1 MHMSKLLSTDLAS
14 KKQDLS
20 KKAHRV
26 LEVRDEVF
34 ADWETRVREGVAG
47 AEDVSHPVLLDT
59 LPMFY
64 GNIVEALSP
73 GLARDNA
80 AGDTTAAAGHG
91 GERARTTDYRAVEVV
106 HEYYLLRDSL
116 LAVCAR
122 HAIVFTSD
130 ELGVITRSFDQAIL
144 DSVEEFTSI
153 HSAFR
158 ERIAST
164 LTHDMRTPLSVILNA
179 AHLLTRVDKNQVAEL
194 AKKIIDNGQRLEAMF
209 KEQLNALNRAPANI
223 DHLEVTQWDALELAQ
238 QVGQQCNDTSTNSC
252 KVFGNSVS
260 VWWDRNLMQ
269 RALENLTANAVKY
282 GASGSLITINV
293 ANTHGRVIISV
304 HNIGNPIAKEER
316 VKIFQY
322 LNRSHQSTQSNQ
334 DDQPGWGIG
343 LTFVQDVAT
352 YHGGTVVLDSSE
364 SAGTTFSIDIPC
376 DARALNIKR

>member
-1 MHMSKLLSTDLAS
+1 MSKLLSTDLAS

-252 KVFGNSVS
+252 QVFGNSVS